1 MIRYN
6 KLYLLLLL
14 VMFTAFNTCSCT
26 KENMEGCEEVAV
38 KITYSHNILSAN
50 AIENQAQEVVL
61 YVFDKDGIFVQQYSN
76 GSEPIT
82 NDFRI
87 RLQDLKSGNYRFVA
101 WAQSTHLSDDQ
112 SYFSIPTLT
121 SGVSSIDELV
131 YSIKR
136 ESGTQRHELNN
147 FLVGTT
153 EATIDYSQ
161 AKQLIVL
168 DLKKV
173 TNKVRIVILPYV
185 QGSTLDVENYE
196 FSIVDTVGSGHINY
210 DYTLLPDK
218 KITYRPYYAANL
230 VPENTE
236 TLSPGETD
244 KAAVVEIN
252 TSRLMEANA
261 PRLHIVEKNGG
272 REIVSMNLPWVFSL
286 INTENHDEWSLQEY
300 LDRQDRYVI
309 TLFFSDST
317 WMSGTII
324 INGWVINENKVDL

>member
-6 KLYLLLLL
+6 KPYLLLLL
-14 VMFTAFNTCSCT
+14 VIFMAFTTCSCT

-50 AIENQAQEVVL
+50 ALEDQAEQVFL
-61 YVFDKDGIFVQQYSN
+61 YVFNKDGILVQQYSN
-76 GSEPIT
+76 GSEPLT

-101 WAQSTHLSDDQ
+101 WAQSTHLSDEQ

-121 SGVSSIDELV
+121 PGVSSIDELI
-131 YSIKR
+131 YSMKR
-136 ESGTQRHELNN
+136 ESDIQRHELNN

-153 EATIDYSQ
+153 EAEINYNQ

-173 TNKVRIVILPYV
+173 TNKVRIVILPYT

-196 FSIVDTVGSGHINY
+196 FSIVDMVGSGHVNY
-210 DYTLLPDK
+210 DYTLLPDE
-218 KITYRPYYAANL
+218 KITYYPYYAANL
-230 VPENTE
+230 VPKDAE
-236 TLSPGETD
+236 TFLPYETD

-286 INTENHDEWSLQEY
+286 IKTEIQDEWSLQEY
-300 LDRQDRYVI
+300 LDRQDNYSI
-309 TLFFSDST
+309 TLFFSDNT

-324 INGWVINENKVDL
+324 VNGWVVNKKDVDL